1 MIAVRMGDKYL
12 FEGVCSFAHKK
23 RFYGIFT
30 DMFAG
35 RTAAIDHDI
44 FACVQINSVSLSDV
58 DEGDFISRIFEGEKY
73 KTAKKKQ

>member
-1 MIAVRMGDKYL
+1 MIVVRMGDKYL
-12 FEGVCSFAHKK
+12 FQRFNSLAHKK
-23 RFYGIFT
+23 RFYSVFS